1 METSAKIFSCTQSIE
16 LANII
21 SQKFGI
27 QLGKVNFS
35 KYSDGEFQPSF
46 EFSLWHDR
54 ATFHFLTEK
63 EDIKKYI
70 KLVEK
75 AIKTDGFLIIATFSN
90 RGPLKCSG
98 LEITQYSEETLH
110 RLFHD
115 KFELINAFDDVH
127 KTPFETE
134 QNFIY
139 TVFKRK

>member
-1 METSAKIFSCTQSIE
+1 MKQTAENINWIVTDI
-16 LANII
+16 LA
-21 SQKFGI
+21 
-27 QLGKVNFS
+27 
-35 KYSDGEFQPSF
+35 FQTSF

-63 EDIKKYI
+63 EDIEKYV

-90 RGPLKCSG
+90 TGPFKCSG
-98 LEITQYSEETLH
+98 LEITQYSKETLLG
-110 RLFHD
+110 LFHD
-115 KFELINAFDDVH
+115 KFELIDAFDDVH

>member
-1 METSAKIFSCTQSIE
+1 MKQTVE
-16 LANII
+16 NISWI
-21 SQKFGI
+21 
-27 QLGKVNFS
+27 V
-35 KYSDGEFQPSF
+35 SDILEFQPSF